1 MQRWILCIIAVAV
14 LCGCGCRSLSGV
26 SQAERLLVTITPS
39 GRLAIGEDSA
49 APQKAARLLKRHG
62 GHPDKTEILLSIPER
77 AQPEDLSPA
86 VAGIRAAGYSRIILV
101 RPRKASATT
110 RDPTQKRP

>member
-1 MQRWILCIIAVAV
+1 MQRWILCIIVVAV
-14 LCGCGCRSLSGV
+14 LCGCGCRSFSGA
-26 SQAERLLVTITPS
+26 SHARLLVTITPS

-62 GHPDKTEILLSIPER
+62 GHPDKTEILLNIPER

-86 VAGIRAAGYSRIILV
+86 VAAIRAAGYSRIILV